1 MKLNKAIRYLENV
14 LEHKQCIPILRFT
27 GHGSRTAQ
35 SKEFKANQGKW
46 PAKSVKHVLSLL
58 KNLHANAESK
68 GLDADKCVISHAATQ
83 RAVQGRRRTYRAHGR
98 ITPYLSSNCHVE
110 FHATEKAES
119 VKKGAEAK
127 KAVRLTKKQ
136 AAR

>member
-1 MKLNKAIRYLENV
+1 MRY
-14 LEHKQCIPILRFT
+14 T
-27 GHGSRTAQ
+27 GHGSRTSQAKQ
-35 SKEFKANQGKW
+35 FKANLGRW
-46 PAKSVKHVLSLL
+46 PHKSAKHVLALL

-68 GLDADKCVISHAATQ
+68 GLDADKCVVSHCATQ

-119 VKKGAEAK
+119 VRKGADAK
-127 KAVRLTKKQ
+127 KAVRLTKK
-136 AAR
+136 